1 MYKHCSTNAHIDIM
15 QIFAM
20 YFILSGVSGCLP
32 PRLIEEVAHNRTVN
46 IQGGP
51 GHNVT
56 MDRMNEFLNN
66 EFKGE

>member
-1 MYKHCSTNAHIDIM
+1 MNFSFQECQAAY
-15 QIFAM
+15 
-20 YFILSGVSGCLP
+20 P
-32 PRLIEEVAHNRTVN
+32 PRLVAEVTHNRTVN

-51 GHNVT
+51 GHNVA